1 MGEGELMSDNFNYSL
16 SPEDFMV
23 SSVWSL
29 PIHGRAA
36 LGGKISCATTIA
48 TSLKNTVVLVHGP
61 IGCAFQRR
69 MNPCRGWN
77 PIYDMPCTALTEAE
91 AVYGAYDKL
100 LGAIKEVYERYKP
113 ELILVISSDVADQ
126 IGDYMDAVREEAKVP
141 CEVVVC
147 SLVGCE
153 QDNVMTRRGFSIIR
167 NALITELLE
176 NVEEDGKDDKSINIT
191 TLVQFPDEGQRYRE
205 LRSLIQSMGLHIN
218 GFYFYNNSVNDIK
231 AMPRAFASLV
241 HYASEPW
248 TEFLEKKYG
257 MKYIELYPEPR
268 YSSIE
273 YGPYGF
279 DGVDKLLMDIGRV
292 YDIEGKAEEV
302 AKRSRKE
309 AEEALAKHL
318 PALRGKSLGVVGSY
332 TGGYAAD
339 LVRYCGMKCKLLV
352 LRFRTGTNFD
362 MLLNEA
368 AKERTVDMWRD
379 FCLKHDSDPEI
390 LVEPTLEEELKA
402 LKRTKPDLVVPASL
416 LGSAWWYEKQGFK
429 TLIPNRLLGYFFRLG
444 YWTVVDAAIEAR
456 RALERP
462 CSSEP
467 LLSMLDQ
474 DEEYSG
480 LTRYWGDNARVFRQM
495 WYEEV

>member
-1 MGEGELMSDNFNYSL
+1 MNDNSFNYTL

-69 MNPCRGWN
+69 INPCRGWN

-91 AVYGAYDKL
+91 TVFGGYDKL
-100 LGAIKEVYERYKP
+100 LGAIEEVYDKYKP
-113 ELILVISSDVADQ
+113 ELILVISTDVSDQ
-126 IGDYMDAVREEAKVP
+126 IGDYMEAVREESKVP
-141 CEVVVC
+141 CDVVV
-147 SLVGCE
+147 STLVSCE
-153 QDNVMTRRGFSIIR
+153 QDSVFTKRGVSIVR
-167 NALITELLE
+167 NALITQLLE
-176 NVEEDGKDDKSINIT
+176 TVDKDEIEEDEKSLNIT
-191 TLVQFPDEGQRYRE
+191 TLVQFPDEGRRYRE
-205 LRSLIQSMGLHIN
+205 LHSLIRKMGLHVN
-218 GFYFYNNSVNDIK
+218 GFYFYNNSVRDIK
-231 AMPRAFASLV
+231 SMPRAFASVV

-268 YSSIE
+268 FSSIE

-279 DGVDKLLMDIGRV
+279 DGMDRLLMDIGKV
-292 YDIEGKAEEV
+292 YGIEGEAEEV
-302 AKRSRKE
+302 AKRSRRE
-309 AEEALAKHL
+309 AEEALSSHL
-318 PALRGKSLGVVGSY
+318 PALKGKSISVVGSY

-352 LRFRTGTNFD
+352 LKFRTGTNFD

-368 AKERTVDMWRD
+368 AKERTAEMWHD
-379 FCLKHDSDPEI
+379 FFLKYDSDPEI
-390 LVEPTLEEELKA
+390 LVEPSLEQELKA
-402 LKRTKPDLVVPASL
+402 LKRTKPDLIVPPA
-416 LGSAWWYEKQGFK
+416 LGTSAWWYEKQGFK
-429 TLIPNRLLGYFFRLG
+429 TLIPNRLSGYFFRLG

-467 LLSMLDQ
+467 LLSLLDQ
-474 DEEYSG
+474 DEEYGG
-480 LTRYWGDNARVFRQM
+480 LTKYWANNARVFRHV